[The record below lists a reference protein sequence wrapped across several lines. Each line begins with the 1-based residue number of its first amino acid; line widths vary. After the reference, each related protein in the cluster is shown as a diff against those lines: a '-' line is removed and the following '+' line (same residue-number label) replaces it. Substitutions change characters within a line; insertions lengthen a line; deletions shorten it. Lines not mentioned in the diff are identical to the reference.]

1 MTAAVKR
8 LLPLLLLLAVCSAH
22 AAEPRFSVPVGDS
35 AVLGPAGASVTLVEF
50 IDYQ

>member
-8 LLPLLLLLAVCSAH
+8 LFPFLLLLAAFSAH
-22 AAEPRFSVPVGDS
+22 AAEPRYSVPVGDS
-35 AVLGPAGASVTLVEF
+35 PILGPPGAPVTLVEF